1 LPPAVHLH
9 VHSEYSLLDGAC
21 KIEGLAARA
30 AGYGQP
36 ALGLTDHGVM
46 NGSVEMYK
54 ACQKHGI
61 KPILGLEAYFVDD
74 IKSDAV
80 RYERNHLT
88 LLAENDEG
96 FRNLVKLSSAGFLE
110 GYKRSKN
117 NVDLALLERYSSGV
131 IALTGCLQSR
141 FCKRITDGDEK
152 AARAHAD
159 DLVRIYGDDGVYFE
173 VQKNGLEIQDRAN
186 EGIVR
191 IAREMGRPLVGTGD
205 VHYLRREDYEH
216 HSALLCVQTKSTLAN
231 PKLTFD
237 TNEFY
242 LKDSDEMA
250 QAFAEWPDAIPSTM
264 EIAERCNVEIELGRR
279 LLPTFQAP
287 DGRSEGEYLREL
299 AYAGLC
305 RRYGDPPPAEAIERL
320 EMELGVIAKMGFD
333 AYFLIVWDFVKYAK
347 DNGIAVGPGRGS
359 AAGSIVAYSLNIT
372 DVDPLEYDL
381 LFERFLNAERIS
393 MPDIDIDFSVKG
405 RDRVIEYVR
414 QKYGRESVAQIITF
428 GRMFPRAATRDAAR
442 VLDFDYGAGDRL
454 AKMIPDPIQGRPP
467 SFEDC
472 LKEGQELATAYRED
486 EQARRII
493 DVAKGLEGI
502 VRNAGIHAAGVV
514 ISDRPLTEI
523 VPVQLAEDRGA
534 GENGERSYKIVTQYG
549 MGPIE
554 EIGLL
559 KMDFLGLR
567 NLDVI
572 ESALDIIERSTEQ
585 RPDMSTL
592 PLDDEKTYKMLAK
605 GDAIGVFQFE
615 SEGMREALKK
625 VKPTVFED
633 LIALVALYRPGAMEQ
648 IPTYARYKAD
658 PASVPYRDPRLKPIT
673 QSTYSVILYQ
683 EQSMQIAKE
692 LAGFSGPQA
701 DDLRKAIGKKDRKRM
716 AGMKSA
722 FFEGAAKTGTSRE
735 VVEYLWGV
743 NEASADYSFNKSHA
757 ACYALIAYRT
767 AWLKA
772 TYPAEYMAALI
783 SSVMSTK
790 DKVPFFVSRCE
801 EMGISVLPPDVNESG
816 HDFVVVEGNIRF
828 GLDAVKNV
836 GAAAVDA
843 MIAAREKDGPFS
855 SIWDFCE
862 RVDCGRV
869 NKKAIESLV
878 KCGAFDSSG
887 ATRAGMLE
895 ILPQAQSTGNK
906 VQQDA
911 QLGQGSI
918 FDLGDGFEDGDGSG
932 SAAGPK
938 QHPPVPRI
946 EDDPAARNAMEKETL
961 GLFLSTH
968 PLKEMRAALRAHVD
982 CSLAEIGSRPDKSWV
997 TVGGMIAECKRIRTR
1012 NGDPMMFATLD
1023 DLEGQVEM
1031 LVFNSAYEKNNAVI
1045 ENDAVVVV
1053 RGRVD
1058 HKERGETKLVA
1069 QEVTI
1074 FEPDHEE
1081 VERARVAAARAA
1093 APKRVRLVVRDDAPA
1108 TFLEELMHVVR
1119 TFPGRDELLLQIGE
1133 RSLLLGEQFR
1143 IEAAHARHE
1152 LVHLPGAGSLT

>member
-1 LPPAVHLH
+1 
-9 VHSEYSLLDGAC
+9 
-21 KIEGLAARA
+21 
-30 AGYGQP
+30 
-36 ALGLTDHGVM
+36 
-46 NGSVEMYK
+46 
-54 ACQKHGI
+54 
-61 KPILGLEAYFVDD
+61 
-74 IKSDAV
+74 
-80 RYERNHLT
+80 
-88 LLAENDEG
+88 
-96 FRNLVKLSSAGFLE
+96 
-110 GYKRSKN
+110 
-117 NVDLALLERYSSGV
+117 
-131 IALTGCLQSR
+131 
-141 FCKRITDGDEK
+141 
-152 AARAHAD
+152 
-159 DLVRIYGDDGVYFE
+159 
-173 VQKNGLEIQDRAN
+173 
-186 EGIVR
+186 
-191 IAREMGRPLVGTGD
+191 
-205 VHYLRREDYEH
+205 
-216 HSALLCVQTKSTLAN
+216 
-231 PKLTFD
+231 
-237 TNEFY
+237 
-242 LKDSDEMA
+242 
-250 QAFAEWPDAIPSTM
+250 
-264 EIAERCNVEIELGRR
+264 
-279 LLPTFQAP
+279 
-287 DGRSEGEYLREL
+287 
-299 AYAGLC
+299 
-305 RRYGDPPPAEAIERL
+305 
-320 EMELGVIAKMGFD
+320 
-333 AYFLIVWDFVKYAK
+333 
-347 DNGIAVGPGRGS
+347 
-359 AAGSIVAYSLNIT
+359 
-372 DVDPLEYDL
+372 
-381 LFERFLNAERIS
+381 
-393 MPDIDIDFSVKG
+393 
-405 RDRVIEYVR
+405 
-414 QKYGRESVAQIITF
+414 
-428 GRMFPRAATRDAAR
+428 
-442 VLDFDYGAGDRL
+442 
-454 AKMIPDPIQGRPP
+454 
-467 SFEDC
+467 
-472 LKEGQELATAYRED
+472 
-486 EQARRII
+486 
-493 DVAKGLEGI
+493 
-502 VRNAGIHAAGVV
+502 
-514 ISDRPLTEI
+514 

-605 GDAIGVFQFE
+605 GDSIGVFQFE
-615 SEGMREALKK
+615 SEGMREALKR
-625 VKPTVFED
+625 VKPTEFED

-648 IPTYARYKAD
+648 IPMYARIKAN
-658 PASVPYRDPRLKPIT
+658 PESAVYRDPRLRPIT
-673 QSTYSVILYQ
+673 ESTYSVILYQ

-692 LAGFSGPQA
+692 IAGFSGPQA
-701 DDLRKAIGKKDRKRM
+701 DDLRKAIGKKNRAKM
-716 AGMKSA
+716 AGMKSL
-722 FFEGAAKTGTSRE
+722 FVEGAKQSGTAPD
-735 VVEYLWGV
+735 VIEYLWGI

-843 MIAAREKDGPFS
+843 MIAAREKDGPFA

-918 FDLGDGFEDGDGSG
+918 FDLGDGFEDGDGTG

-1074 FEPDHEE
+1074 FEPNHEE

>member
-1 LPPAVHLH
+1 
-9 VHSEYSLLDGAC
+9 
-21 KIEGLAARA
+21 
-30 AGYGQP
+30 
-36 ALGLTDHGVM
+36 
-46 NGSVEMYK
+46 
-54 ACQKHGI
+54 
-61 KPILGLEAYFVDD
+61 
-74 IKSDAV
+74 
-80 RYERNHLT
+80 
-88 LLAENDEG
+88 
-96 FRNLVKLSSAGFLE
+96 
-110 GYKRSKN
+110 
-117 NVDLALLERYSSGV
+117 
-131 IALTGCLQSR
+131 
-141 FCKRITDGDEK
+141 
-152 AARAHAD
+152 
-159 DLVRIYGDDGVYFE
+159 
-173 VQKNGLEIQDRAN
+173 
-186 EGIVR
+186 
-191 IAREMGRPLVGTGD
+191 
-205 VHYLRREDYEH
+205 
-216 HSALLCVQTKSTLAN
+216 
-231 PKLTFD
+231 
-237 TNEFY
+237 
-242 LKDSDEMA
+242 
-250 QAFAEWPDAIPSTM
+250 
-264 EIAERCNVEIELGRR
+264 
-279 LLPTFQAP
+279 
-287 DGRSEGEYLREL
+287 
-299 AYAGLC
+299 
-305 RRYGDPPPAEAIERL
+305 
-320 EMELGVIAKMGFD
+320 
-333 AYFLIVWDFVKYAK
+333 
-347 DNGIAVGPGRGS
+347 
-359 AAGSIVAYSLNIT
+359 
-372 DVDPLEYDL
+372 
-381 LFERFLNAERIS
+381 
-393 MPDIDIDFSVKG
+393 
-405 RDRVIEYVR
+405 
-414 QKYGRESVAQIITF
+414 
-428 GRMFPRAATRDAAR
+428 
-442 VLDFDYGAGDRL
+442 
-454 AKMIPDPIQGRPP
+454 
-467 SFEDC
+467 
-472 LKEGQELATAYRED
+472 
-486 EQARRII
+486 
-493 DVAKGLEGI
+493 
-502 VRNAGIHAAGVV
+502 
-514 ISDRPLTEI
+514 
-523 VPVQLAEDRGA
+523 
-534 GENGERSYKIVTQYG
+534 
-549 MGPIE
+549 
-554 EIGLL
+554 
-559 KMDFLGLR
+559 
-567 NLDVI
+567 
-572 ESALDIIERSTEQ
+572 
-585 RPDMSTL
+585 
-592 PLDDEKTYKMLAK
+592 
-605 GDAIGVFQFE
+605 
-615 SEGMREALKK
+615 
-625 VKPTVFED
+625 
-633 LIALVALYRPGAMEQ
+633 MEQ
-648 IPTYARYKAD
+648 IPTYARNKAN
-658 PASVPYRDPRLKPIT
+658 PESVTYRDPRLKPLT
-673 QSTYSVILYQ
+673 ETTYSVILYQ

-692 LAGFSGPQA
+692 IAGFTGPQA
-701 DDLRKAIGKKDRKRM
+701 DDLRKAIGKKDRAKM

-722 FFEGAAKTGTSRE
+722 FMDGAAKTGTAPE
-735 VVEYLWGV
+735 VAAYLWGI

-757 ACYALIAYRT
+757 ACYGLISYRT

-772 TYPAEYMAALI
+772 NYPAEYMAALI

-918 FDLGDGFEDGDGSG
+918 FDLGDGFGDADGGAG
-932 SAAGPK
+932 AAGPK

-1081 VERARVAAARAA
+1081 VERAKLAAARAA
-1093 APKRVRLVVRDDAPA
+1093 APKRVKLVVRDDAPA